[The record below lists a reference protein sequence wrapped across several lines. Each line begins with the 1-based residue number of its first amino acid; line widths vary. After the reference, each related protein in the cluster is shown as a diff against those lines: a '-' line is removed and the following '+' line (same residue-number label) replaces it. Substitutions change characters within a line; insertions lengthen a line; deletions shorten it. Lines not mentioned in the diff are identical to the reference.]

1 MLTALLLICAY
12 LLGSVSSGVLV
23 SRAFGLGD
31 PRGGGS
37 GNPGATNVLRL
48 GGGRAALLTLLGDT
62 AKGLAAVLAAK
73 LLSDQPLVWAAA
85 GGAVFLGHLYP
96 LFFGF
101 RGGKGV
107 ATAMGAL
114 LGMDAALAALLLAV
128 WAVMVAL
135 FRYSSLAALVAAA
148 AAPFIAYALGGGNA
162 LIALCALLAGFLFW
176 RHRANIARLAGGSES
191 KVRWTKRSPP

>member
-107 ATAMGAL
+107 ATAIGAL
-114 LGMDAALAALLLAV
+114 LGMNVALAALLLAV
-128 WAVMVAL
+128 WSGMVAL
-135 FRYSSLAALVAAA
+135 FRYSSLAAQILV
-148 AAPFIAYALGGGNA
+148 
-162 LIALCALLAGFLFW
+162 
-176 RHRANIARLAGGSES
+176 SE
-191 KVRWTKRSPP
+191 KLV